1 MVELHFARYKGAGF
15 DFAFFLVSLA
25 STETVHPA
33 SVTVQL
39 SVSTIPCKIL
49 NKVIPACY
57 PYHMILAQYSR
68 RPLDSFPGLNPNP
81 SYLLPISHGINLFAD
96 PHPLNPVP
104 SIFYKNMGGLF
115 PTFDYHLFPITYPL
129 SAQPLA
135 HSFVLFCIYQKL
147 NLFVFNRLRTL
158 CEKHPGAGEGRR
170 APVIREPRTH
180 LKHAF
185 V

>member
-81 SYLLPISHGINLFAD
+81 SSLLPISHGINLFAA

-104 SIFYKNMGGLF
+104 SIFYKNMRGLF
-115 PTFDYHLFPITYPL
+115 RLSITTSSPLPIPFLFNPL
-129 SAQPLA
+129 
-135 HSFVLFCIYQKL
+135 HSLSFF
-147 NLFVFNRLRTL
+147 
-158 CEKHPGAGEGRR
+158 
-170 APVIREPRTH
+170 
-180 LKHAF
+180 
-185 V
+185 